1 MSDDSRSRRR
11 AGTGD
16 SSAGPAPSAGEP
28 TTRRPRLPLAPA
40 LFLLGLGT
48 LLLSWLGF
56 MGYYVF
62 VKAKQ
67 PQPIPEVR
75 MPAGPA
81 TNSPLAPNEPRPKL

>member
-1 MSDDSRSRRR
+1 
-11 AGTGD
+11 
-16 SSAGPAPSAGEP
+16 
-28 TTRRPRLPLAPA
+28 
-40 LFLLGLGT
+40 LGT